1 MAARRSTPANPAT
14 TSGTDEDTIF
24 IEEAEVD
31 GAGDDSGNGGNA
43 KGDSDGVVYVGIAT
57 RRILT
62 KADWE
67 NIGIKNQE
75 TVEWNRTNKFTIPV
89 ADFSKSALNYLKTDN
104 GFTVPHSS

>member
-31 GAGDDSGNGGNA
+31 GAGGNGESGNA
-43 KGDSDGVVYVGIAT
+43 KSNSDGVVYVGVAT

-75 TVEWNRTNKFTIPV
+75 TVEWNRANKFTIP
-89 ADFSKSALNYLKTDN
+89 ASNFSKSAMNYLKTDN
-104 GFTVPHSS
+104 GFTVPRNS